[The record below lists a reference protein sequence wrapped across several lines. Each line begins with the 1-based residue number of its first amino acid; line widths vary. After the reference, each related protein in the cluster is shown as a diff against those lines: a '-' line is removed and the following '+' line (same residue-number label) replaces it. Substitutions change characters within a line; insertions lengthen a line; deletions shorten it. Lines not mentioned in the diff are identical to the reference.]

1 MVGCRS
7 HTASLASPV
16 SNSPVQLSS
25 LQITTPGL
33 PSGQIPASYHVT
45 VGATGGIEPYRW
57 SVVSGSLPPGL
68 ALGTSTG
75 TVIGTPT
82 GSGQYSFSVQVKDSA
97 TSPQTATNTFTLSI
111 AAAALQITTSAL
123 ADGTVQ
129 VPYSVTLAAKG
140 GTTPYSWSVV
150 SGSLP
155 TGLALSSGGVISGI
169 PSTANTYTFTVSA
182 TDSSVPSGSTTAQ
195 LSLTVMT
202 SSVGEIPSTLFGMH
216 KNAIISQPWPSVS
229 VGAEGKGTAV
239 TWGWIESTRGVYD
252 WTQLDNYFNA
262 AQAHGISF
270 SFSNDSVPQWAV
282 ASAYNNTNNCS
293 SGRCNAMVA
302 NIADWDAFITAMV
315 NRYKNRGVQM
325 IYELWNEPSLW
336 DFDIGASPQTNYN
349 DMVTL
354 TTHMHDLIRSLD
366 PNAMI
371 LAPSGVGTAY
381 MDNYFTSGGTK
392 DVDAVTYHAYYAN
405 AEDFIPYAQNYRIHM
420 STWGLS
426 NKPLWDTEGSWGT
439 SNLTSDQQVAFV
451 ARWYLLHWSQNV
463 YRMYWYQWDN
473 PTYGQLWDSTS
484 GIHPSGIAYG
494 QVENWM
500 VGATMSTPCSANGT
514 VWTCGFTRPGGYQA
528 LAVWDTSG
536 ASTYIPA
543 SQYTKSRD
551 LSGNTSTITGGSIS
565 IGIKPI
571 LLE

>member
-1 MVGCRS
+1 M
-7 HTASLASPV
+7 
-16 SNSPVQLSS
+16 
-25 LQITTPGL
+25 
-33 PSGQIPASYHVT
+33 
-45 VGATGGIEPYRW
+45 
-57 SVVSGSLPPGL
+57 
-68 ALGTSTG
+68 
-75 TVIGTPT
+75 
-82 GSGQYSFSVQVKDSA
+82 
-97 TSPQTATNTFTLSI
+97 
-111 AAAALQITTSAL
+111 
-123 ADGTVQ
+123 
-129 VPYSVTLAAKG
+129 
-140 GTTPYSWSVV
+140 
-150 SGSLP
+150 
-155 TGLALSSGGVISGI
+155 
-169 PSTANTYTFTVSA
+169 
-182 TDSSVPSGSTTAQ
+182 
-195 LSLTVMT
+195 TVMT
-202 SSVGEIPSTLFGMH
+202 SGTGEIPSTLFGMH
-216 KNAIISQPWPSVS
+216 KNAIISQPWPSVP
-229 VGAEGKGTAV
+229 VGAEGKGTAI

-270 SFSNDSVPQWAV
+270 SFSNDSIPQWAV
-282 ASAYNNTNNCS
+282 ASAYNNASNCNG
-293 SGRCNAMVA
+293 GRCNAMVA
-302 NIADWDAFITAMV
+302 NIADWDAFVTAMV

-336 DFDIGASPQTNYN
+336 DFDMGAFPQTNYK

-392 DVDAVTYHAYYAN
+392 DVDAVTYHAYYAH
-405 AEDFIPYAQNYRIHM
+405 AEDFIPYAQDYRIHM

-439 SNLTSDQQVAFV
+439 SSLTSDQQVAFV

-473 PTYGQLWDSTS
+473 PSYGQLWDATS

-500 VGATMSTPCSANGT
+500 VGASMSTPCSANGT
-514 VWTCGFTRPGGYQA
+514 VWTCGFSRPGGYQA
-528 LAVWDTSG
+528 LAVWDTAG
-536 ASTYIPA
+536 ASNYTPA
-543 SQYTKSRD
+543 SQYTRYRD
-551 LSGNTSTITGGSIS
+551 LSGNTSAITGGSIS